1 MKNLLLVLTLIG
13 IGSGGVAL
21 ADGHKMSENKVS
33 NEFVLLHPKS
43 IVADADAYYNAVL
56 DKVFG
61 GAIPAKYAQLAA
73 LSASIAMKCEYC
85 IPAHKSMAV
94 AAGASEEEIKT
105 AIAIAA
111 DVALY
116 SSMLYG
122 SEYDME
128 KFKKMFE

>member
-1 MKNLLLVLTLIG
+1 MKSLKTLLVAILIG
-13 IGSGGVAL
+13 YSSMSV
-21 ADGHKMSENKVS
+21 ADGHGHPIFTPME
-33 NEFVLLHPKS
+33 PKS
-43 IVADADAYYNAVL
+43 MS
-56 DKVFG
+56 
-61 GAIPAKYAQLAA
+61 GAFTKFVKAQSAFWQNGPFEPKIMYLMS
-73 LSASIAMKCEYC
+73 LSAAAGMKCEYC

-111 DVALY
+111 DVALN